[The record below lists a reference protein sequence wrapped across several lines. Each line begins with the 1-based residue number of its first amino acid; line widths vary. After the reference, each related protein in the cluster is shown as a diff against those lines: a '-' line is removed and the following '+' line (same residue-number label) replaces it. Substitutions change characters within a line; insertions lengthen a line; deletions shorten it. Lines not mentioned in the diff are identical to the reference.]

1 MDQKQLLSACK
12 DQLTLVL
19 DFFPRVD
26 AKASVIL
33 AVDTGMVGYLAAH
46 LPPFESV
53 QWWEYLAPSLVMA
66 LLTLSLWHLYKGAF
80 PTLEG
85 GNESLVY
92 FREIARRTES
102 KFIDEFMAQDERA
115 YMKDILGQAWRN
127 SEILTKKFN
136 HLKCSFPFSPAASV
150 LPWVIAPADFA
161 LWDTSLLRDLTP
173 SSSSPIGSM
182 ASSPSLCLEFHSHS
196 EL

>member
-1 MDQKQLLSACK
+1 MEQKQLLSVCK
-12 DQLTLVL
+12 DELTLVL

-46 LPPFESV
+46 LPPLESV
-53 QWWEYLAPSLVMA
+53 LWWEYLAPSLVVG

-102 KFIDEFMAQDERA
+102 RFIDEFMAQDERV

-136 HLKCSFPFSPAASV
+136 HLKCSFLFLAASV
-150 LPWVIAPADFA
+150 LPWVIALADFA
-161 LWDTSLLRDLTP
+161 LRTP
-173 SSSSPIGSM
+173 VTQGSVTK
-182 ASSPSLCLEFHSHS
+182 
-196 EL
+196 